1 MPMYDYRC
9 KQCGDKFEELIFSWN
24 KEKEII
30 CPNCSSKDAER
41 LIGAPVSIGTSSRS
55 FPQDPSDGTSPEQCC
70 RAQQGS
76 GFS

>member
-9 KQCGDKFEELIFSWN
+9 VQCGDKFEELIFSWD

-41 LIGAPVSIGTSSRS
+41 LIGAPVSIGTSSAR
-55 FPQDPSDGTSPEQCC
+55 TSSEKCC
-70 RAQQGS
+70 RVQRGS
-76 GFS
+76 SFL

>member
-9 KQCGDKFEELIFSWN
+9 VQCGNKFEELIFSWN
-24 KEKEII
+24 KDKEII
-30 CPNCSSKDAER
+30 CPNCSSKDSER

-55 FPQDPSDGTSPEQCC
+55 FGTSPEQCC
-70 RAQQGS
+70 RVQQGS